1 MQNGDENMRFILYNI
16 RYGTG
21 KYLHQPLK
29 HVRGYLGKSV
39 EQTDKIGDFLKEY
52 KPDVVGLVEVD
63 LGSYR
68 TRRKNQATFLG
79 KQLGHYG
86 IYEHKYSQNS
96 SLMKVP
102 VLRRQGNA
110 FLSGLQVEGQ
120 KFHYFNNGMKKLVI
134 ELETKDFSIFL
145 IHLALGAKT
154 RLKQI
159 VELYE
164 VIDSCTKP
172 FIIAG
177 DFNLFWGEEEIELFL
192 RALNLKNANIKNVPT
207 YPSWRPKKVLDF
219 IIYSEGIKI
228 NDFKV
233 LTDVKL
239 SDHLPLYVD
248 FETI

>member
-1 MQNGDENMRFILYNI
+1 MAAA
-16 RYGTG
+16 
-21 KYLHQPLK
+21 HSAQP
-29 HVRGYLGKSV
+29 G
-39 EQTDKIGDFLKEY
+39 
-52 KPDVVGLVEVD
+52 
-63 LGSYR
+63 R
-68 TRRKNQATFLG
+68 T
-79 KQLGHYG
+79 
-86 IYEHKYSQNS
+86 
-96 SLMKVP
+96 
-102 VLRRQGNA
+102 QG
-110 FLSGLQVEGQ
+110 
-120 KFHYFNNGMKKLVI
+120 
-134 ELETKDFSIFL
+134 
-145 IHLALGAKT
+145 LGAKT

-192 RALNLKNANIKNVPT
+192 RALNLKNANIKNIPT
-207 YPSWRPKKVLDF
+207 YPSWKPKKVLDF

-233 LTDVKL
+233 LTDVRL

>member
-1 MQNGDENMRFILYNI
+1 
-16 RYGTG
+16 
-21 KYLHQPLK
+21 
-29 HVRGYLGKSV
+29 
-39 EQTDKIGDFLKEY
+39 
-52 KPDVVGLVEVD
+52 
-63 LGSYR
+63 
-68 TRRKNQATFLG
+68 
-79 KQLGHYG
+79 
-86 IYEHKYSQNS
+86 
-96 SLMKVP
+96 MKVP

-192 RALNLKNANIKNVPT
+192 RALNLKNANIKNIPT
-207 YPSWRPKKVLDF
+207 YPSWKPKKVLDF

-233 LTDVKL
+233 LTDVRL